1 MARPLTLL
9 LQEDVQWIW
18 TTICQTAFDQLRQ
31 NLMSEPILAMPEP
44 DRPFVVH
51 TDFSHVALGAILE
64 QRKSDNKCHI
74 ISCAS
79 RNCSAAEAKL
89 GPTDGEILALVFA
102 VTKFHTY
109 LAGTQFVVVTDHA
122 ALVHLENAKTRN
134 PKLARWALLLS
145 NYDY

>member
-1 MARPLTLL
+1 
-9 LQEDVQWIW
+9 
-18 TTICQTAFDQLRQ
+18 
-31 NLMSEPILAMPEP
+31 MPEP

-64 QRKSDNKCHI
+64 QKKSDNKSHI

-79 RNCSAAEAKL
+79 RNCSSAEAKL

>member
-1 MARPLTLL
+1 MRSFLGLTGYYREFVRGYAKLARPLTLL

-18 TTICQTAFDQLRQ
+18 SSPCQTAFDQLQ
-31 NLMSEPILAMPEP
+31 HNLMSEPILSMPEP

-51 TDFSHVALGAILE
+51 TDFSHVALRAILE
-64 QRKSDNKCHI
+64 QQKSDNKCHI
-74 ISCAS
+74 ISCTS

-109 LAGTQFVVVTDHA
+109 LAGT
-122 ALVHLENAKTRN
+122 
-134 PKLARWALLLS
+134 
-145 NYDY
+145 

>member
-1 MARPLTLL
+1 
-9 LQEDVQWIW
+9 
-18 TTICQTAFDQLRQ
+18 
-31 NLMSEPILAMPEP
+31 MSEPILAMPEP

-79 RNCSAAEAKL
+79 RNCTAAEAKL

-109 LAGTQFVVVTDHA
+109 LAGTQFVVMTDHA

>member
-1 MARPLTLL
+1 
-9 LQEDVQWIW
+9 
-18 TTICQTAFDQLRQ
+18 
-31 NLMSEPILAMPEP
+31 MSEPILAMPEP

-64 QRKSDNKCHI
+64 QQKSGNKCHI

-79 RNCSAAEAKL
+79 RNCTAAKAKL

-109 LAGTQFVVVTDHA
+109 LAGT
-122 ALVHLENAKTRN
+122 
-134 PKLARWALLLS
+134 
-145 NYDY
+145 

>member
-1 MARPLTLL
+1 MT
-9 LQEDVQWIW
+9 
-18 TTICQTAFDQLRQ
+18 
-31 NLMSEPILAMPEP
+31 EPILALPEP

-51 TDFSHVALGAILE
+51 TDFSHHALGAILE
-64 QRKSDNKCHI
+64 KRKSDNRCHI

-79 RNCSAAEAKL
+79 RNCTDAEAKL

-109 LAGTQFVVVTDHA
+109 LAGTKFVVITDHA
-122 ALVHLENAKTRN
+122 ALIHLENAKTRN

-145 NYDY
+145 NYDFSI